1 MAWEKETRP
10 SIYFDYAATT
20 PLDKRVWEAMA
31 AFFMEDFGNPSSFHH
46 LGQRAEA
53 ALAKARLRIASEIGG
68 DEDEI
73 IFTSGTSEANNLAL
87 QGVALARK
95 ELNGADRLLVSAAE
109 HPSVRRAAEHLAKHF
124 NFRLEII
131 PLDRYGRVKPE
142 DVGNRLGED
151 VALVSVIYAS
161 NEVGTI
167 NPVRQIAEICRDAGV
182 PFHSDAAQAMAHLG
196 ISVRQDGVD
205 LLSFG
210 AHKFYGPKGIGALY
224 VRKGTPLL
232 PLVLGGEQE
241 AGRRAGTESVPLAV
255 GMARALEIIR
265 ADLDEEGERL
275 ARLRDRLIA
284 GVLRDVP
291 GAVLTGDPQG
301 RLPNH
306 ASFVFPGVDS
316 NMLLMLL
323 DSEGFACSS
332 SSACKVGDVEPSE
345 VLLAMG
351 IEPSLAKGALRV
363 TLGRGSDELSIDA
376 LLGKLPAIIEQARA
390 LSFTESYVV

>member
-1 MAWEKETRP
+1 MGWEEKMKP
-10 SIYFDYAATT
+10 SIYLDYAATT
-20 PLDKRVWEAMA
+20 PVDKRVWEAMA
-31 AFFMEDFGNPSSFHH
+31 PFSMEEYGNPSSFHRQ
-46 LGQRAEA
+46 GQRAEG
-53 ALAKARLRIASEIGG
+53 ALVEAHLRIATAIDAGENEIV
-68 DEDEI
+68 
-73 IFTSGTSEANNLAL
+73 FTSGTSEANNLAL

-95 ELNGADRLLVSAAE
+95 ELYGADRLLVSAAE
-109 HPSVRRAAEHLAKHF
+109 HPSVRRAAEHLANHF
-124 NFRLEII
+124 GFCLEII
-131 PLDRYGRVKPE
+131 PLDRYGRVEPE
-142 DVGNRLGED
+142 EVRRRLGRD

-167 NPVRQIAEICRDAGV
+167 NPVREIAAICRTAGV

-196 ISVRQDGVD
+196 ISVRQEGVD

-241 AGRRAGTESVPLAV
+241 GGRRAGTESVPLAM
-255 GMARALEIIR
+255 GMARALELVR
-265 ADLDEEGERL
+265 ADLDEESERL
-275 ARLRDRLIA
+275 ARLRDRLIT

-291 GAVLTGDPQG
+291 GAVLTGDPQK

-306 ASFVFPGVDS
+306 ASFVFLGVDS
-316 NMLLMLL
+316 NLLLMLL
-323 DSEGFACSS
+323 DNEGFACSS
-332 SSACKVGDVEPSE
+332 SSACKVGNVEPSE

-363 TLGRGSDELSIDA
+363 TLGRGSDVLSIDA

-390 LSFTESYVV
+390 LSLAENYVA